1 MTLLGFHIEDNI
13 HSQHWKWVIV
23 LRAKGLYDGK
33 TFAPICS
40 LFFFFFLLLQSGSQ
54 PLLLQGSIPTRIT
67 LYCVNIY
74 DLIVTYGHIMST
86 LCHNLHLKAPSEWPI
101 SLIYVLARVTPKL

>member
-1 MTLLGFHIEDNI
+1 MGHCFMSLRGFMM
-13 HSQHWKWVIV
+13 
-23 LRAKGLYDGK
+23 GK
-33 TFAPICS
+33 NLHLCGGV
-40 LFFFFFLLLQSGSQ
+40 FFFFLLLQSGSQ

-86 LCHNLHLKAPSEWPI
+86 LCHNLHL
-101 SLIYVLARVTPKL
+101 